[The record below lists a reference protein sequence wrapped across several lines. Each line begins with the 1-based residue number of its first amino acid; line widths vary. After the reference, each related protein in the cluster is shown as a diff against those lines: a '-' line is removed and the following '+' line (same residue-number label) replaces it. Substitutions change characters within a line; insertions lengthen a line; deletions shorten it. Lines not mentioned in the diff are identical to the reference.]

1 MTKSSRKVLVEGYS
15 AKPARE
21 SGESRARDDAS
32 GKVMHTTSIN
42 KKLPKTGSAIVTQI
56 HSRRSK

>member
-15 AKPARE
+15 AKPVRR
-21 SGESRARDDAS
+21 SGEQSVRDAAS
-32 GKVMHTTSIN
+32 DKVLRTTNIN
-42 KKLPKTGSAIVTQI
+42 KKLPKTGSAVVTQI